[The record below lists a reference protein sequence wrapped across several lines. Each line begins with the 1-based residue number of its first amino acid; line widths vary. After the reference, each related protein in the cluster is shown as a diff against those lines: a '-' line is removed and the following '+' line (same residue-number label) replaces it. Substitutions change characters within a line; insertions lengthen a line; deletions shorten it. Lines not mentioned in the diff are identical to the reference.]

1 MGPNKIRVGG
11 NAQQTKLLVKAQP
24 VYPAEAK
31 AKGIQGTVMLEATIG
46 RDGKVENLQV
56 LSGDPLLAAA
66 SLDAVRNWQY
76 STTLL
81 NGDPVEVVTNIAV
94 NFTLAP

>member
-11 NAQQTKLLVKAQP
+11 NVQQTKLLVKTTP
-24 VYPAEAK
+24 LYPQEAK
-31 AKGIQGTVMLEATIG
+31 DKRIQGTVTLEATIG

-66 SLDAVRNWQY
+66 SLEAVKNWQY

-81 NGDPVEVVTNIAV
+81 NGDPVEVVTNVIV
-94 NFTLAP
+94 NFTLSQ